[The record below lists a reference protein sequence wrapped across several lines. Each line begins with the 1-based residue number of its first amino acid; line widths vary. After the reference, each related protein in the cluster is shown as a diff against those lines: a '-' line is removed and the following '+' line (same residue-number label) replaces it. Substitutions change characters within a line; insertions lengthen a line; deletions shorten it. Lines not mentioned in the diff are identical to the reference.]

1 MFADVEILSN
11 NTYKF
16 SKFTYSIPT
25 HLKQKIKLGSII
37 KVTFRNNIKD
47 AVVINTHNESPNI
60 KLIKPI
66 EKVTSQLNT
75 PQLLFLKHVASANY
89 LNIGMTLFNLY
100 KDTDYK
106 LDSELDLSEN
116 LNFNNNDIYSNLE
129 NKERNIIFTPSL
141 KSAKTLYE
149 NMIRN
154 NIQID
159 FYQKTGG
166 NKEISNVIQSQS
178 KYTNTILL
186 SNNYPKIF
194 QSKNTN
200 CHFFDTNDIGFNLPK
215 LNSMNI
221 IELASLKQHYFG
233 GRYYFYNEYPSLN
246 IFDKAT
252 HYKKPDLTNVDI
264 YHGNGITECIELL
277 KTKYELST
285 NILAHDQPSEEYL
298 NDFNIIK
305 NNQEDYD
312 ISVLINPRI
321 VYKNLSLIHI

>member
-25 HLKQKIKLGSII
+25 RLTQKIKIGSII

-66 EKVTSQLNT
+66 EKVTSQLNS

-89 LNIGMTLFNLY
+89 LNIGMTLYNLY

-106 LDSELDLSEN
+106 LDSELGSSEN
-116 LNFNNNDIYSNLE
+116 LIFNNNDIYSNLE

-166 NKEISNVIQSQS
+166 NEEISKVIQSQS
-178 KYTNTILL
+178 KYTN
-186 SNNYPKIF
+186 
-194 QSKNTN
+194 
-200 CHFFDTNDIGFNLPK
+200 
-215 LNSMNI
+215 
-221 IELASLKQHYFG
+221 
-233 GRYYFYNEYPSLN
+233 
-246 IFDKAT
+246 
-252 HYKKPDLTNVDI
+252 
-264 YHGNGITECIELL
+264 
-277 KTKYELST
+277 
-285 NILAHDQPSEEYL
+285 
-298 NDFNIIK
+298 
-305 NNQEDYD
+305 
-312 ISVLINPRI
+312 
-321 VYKNLSLIHI
+321 LSLIHISEPTRPY